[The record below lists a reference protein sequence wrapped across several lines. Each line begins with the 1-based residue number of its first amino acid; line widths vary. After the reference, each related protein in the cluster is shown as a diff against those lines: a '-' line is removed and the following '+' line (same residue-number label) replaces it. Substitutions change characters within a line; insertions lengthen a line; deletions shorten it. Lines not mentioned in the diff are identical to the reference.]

1 MSHELGAT
9 SGNNTFRD
17 KLKKIPNQPTK
28 KHSVF
33 INWVVQ

>member
-1 MSHELGAT
+1 MSRELGAT

-28 KHSVF
+28 KHYVV
-33 INWVVQ
+33 INWVLQ